1 MLTGDREGEMV
12 TEKECVG
19 ESESD
24 DETVGVSENADRD
37 VVDETEAVD
46 EMEGDVDG
54 DGVIFAL
61 VVACG
66 E

>member
-1 MLTGDREGEMV
+1 MLNGDRDGEMV
-12 TEKECVG
+12 TEKDCVA
-19 ESESD
+19 ERESD
-24 DETVGVSENADRD
+24 GETVGVSEKADRD

-46 EMEGDVDG
+46 EMEGDVVC

-61 VVACG
+61 VVASG